1 MIPPRGGLPR
11 EVTISTFADAS
22 PTGLVPLFPLPEV
35 TLLPGEMFPL
45 YVFEPR
51 YRQLLE
57 DAQDGERLI
66 ALPRFQPGW
75 REAYHA
81 NPLVHPCLGV
91 GRIAAARPRPDGTSD
106 VVLHGVARVR
116 LLEVVREMPYRLAR
130 VDDLDEAVSDPARLA
145 EIVAEIDER
154 LREDAAGPIAPGSA
168 LEALGGRLAEIP
180 GRLAATCRF
189 SSDEKQRMLEADDLV
204 ERLELVRRHLARRKG
219 RERVSR
225 LLAGHGS
232 AGGSAN

>member
-1 MIPPRGGLPR
+1 M
-11 EVTISTFADAS
+11 TISPFADAS

-81 NPLVHPCLGV
+81 NPRVHPCLGV
-91 GRIAAARPRPDGTSD
+91 GRIAAARRRPDGTSD

-154 LREDAAGPIAPGSA
+154 LREDAGRAGGPVEPGA
-168 LEALGGRLAEIP
+168 GLEALGGGLEEIP

-189 SSDEKQRMLEADDLV
+189 SSEEKQRMLEANDLV
-204 ERLELVRRHLARRKG
+204 ERLELVRRHLARRQG